1 MNLSREEP
9 RKPELNKCVIDGRF
23 DVFVVTKVTTLFC
36 WIRLQINA
44 DTETTA
50 LLQQYS
56 CNPNTSQPSTKINP
70 RKTSCSKGF
79 RSSYRSVVFRML
91 KVATVSMISYEVLEA
106 QYQSRNEESAAQI
119 IQCGIRRIFN
129 NNDNNKSH
137 LCS

>member
-56 CNPNTSQPSTKINP
+56 CKLDMFCYTAAKYQ
-70 RKTSCSKGF
+70 CS
-79 RSSYRSVVFRML
+79 
-91 KVATVSMISYEVLEA
+91 A
-106 QYQSRNEESAAQI
+106 
-119 IQCGIRRIFN
+119 CGI
-129 NNDNNKSH
+129 H
-137 LCS
+137 EYT